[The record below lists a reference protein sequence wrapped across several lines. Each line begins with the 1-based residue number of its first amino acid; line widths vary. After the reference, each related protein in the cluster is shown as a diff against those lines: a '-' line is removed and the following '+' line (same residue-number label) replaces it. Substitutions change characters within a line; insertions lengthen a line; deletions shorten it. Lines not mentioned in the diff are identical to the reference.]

1 MPRVWFRLLSERE
14 TDLALCLNNS
24 AGRGSQGSWRDR
36 NLLALSQRERQ
47 RLCPVAAK
55 TKSPSSA
62 PVVRR
67 PRSKLTGRNP
77 RPVTPA
83 ELGLP
88 CGTSPE
94 IVAAAVAGL
103 EAGAAEPPQSYDQQS
118 AISPREYSRPQRAYD
133 FFGPGLFG
141 LALPDVFFTY
151 TPRSHS
157 GGHYAHQRYAIRAD
171 GSKRSGLALN
181 PDAFI
186 GRDDRW
192 IASVFVHEMAHVWQ
206 FAHGKPSGSYHN
218 MQWAEKMES
227 IGLMPSNTERRRRQ
241 AHRRENVPLHHQRR
255 AVRPAFDE
263 LEATGWRLEMEF
275 AAPFRPD
282 AQKKRESKSKFCCEE
297 ACQIIRGKPS
307 TDTYC
312 GPCSRALM
320 EALGIDPAD
329 FDAAKMLLVGPAA
342 TADKSWGDRRRSLS

>member
-1 MPRVWFRLLSERE
+1 M
-14 TDLALCLNNS
+14 
-24 AGRGSQGSWRDR
+24 
-36 NLLALSQRERQ
+36 
-47 RLCPVAAK
+47 AAK

-118 AISPREYSRPQRAYD
+118 AISPREYDSLQRAYD

-227 IGLMPSNTERRRRQ
+227 IGLMPSNTGAVGGKRTGAKMSHYIIKGGPFDRLSTSLKRPVGGLRWSRRRFARTP
-241 AHRRENVPLHHQRR
+241 RRSAR
-255 AVRPAFDE
+255 ARASFVARRPA
-263 LEATGWRLEMEF
+263 RSF
-275 AAPFRPD
+275 AA
-282 AQKKRESKSKFCCEE
+282 
-297 ACQIIRGKPS
+297 
-307 TDTYC
+307 
-312 GPCSRALM
+312 SRA
-320 EALGIDPAD
+320 PTPT
-329 FDAAKMLLVGPAA
+329 AARAA
-342 TADKSWGDRRRSLS
+342 GRSWKHWA